1 MNELKR
7 AFLSELLKLKHL
19 SILWI
24 TFVAF
29 ALIPIMGGVIMFLIQ
44 NPELIPKSSILSIKI
59 SMLSTPVN
67 LVSYLSLYLSQGAG
81 VAGIIVFGFVAS
93 YLFGREY
100 SDHTYRD
107 LLSLPISRT
116 KILNAKYLIYI
127 IWCLGLVI
135 SDLIIG
141 FIIGKMLNLSGW
153 EYGVIF
159 ENIKIY
165 FVTALLT
172 IVLGTWISFFA
183 LWGKSYLSPIGFLVV
198 ILMLAQFVPYI
209 GWGHYFPWSI
219 PGIYCGAAGEEL
231 KNRLNEWSYLSLIF
245 TSLFGYIL
253 SIAWWKYAD
262 QP

>member
-24 TFVAF
+24 TFIAF
-29 ALIPIMGGVIMFLIQ
+29 ALIPIMGGVITFLIQ

-59 SMLSTPVN
+59 SMLSTPIN
-67 LVSYLSLYLSQGAG
+67 WVSYLSLYLSQGAG

-107 LLSLPISRT
+107 LLSLPISRA
-116 KILNAKYLIYI
+116 KILNIYI

-135 SDLIIG
+135 SDLIIA
-141 FIIGKMLNLSGW
+141 FIIGKMLNLSGL
-153 EYGVIF
+153 EYRVIF

-172 IVLGTWISFFA
+172 IALGTWISFFA
-183 LWGKSYLSPIGFLVV
+183 LWGKGYLSPIGFLVV
-198 ILMLAQFVPYI
+198 ILMLAQFIPYL

-219 PGIYCGAAGEEL
+219 PGIYCGAAGEEF
-231 KNRLNEWSYLSLIF
+231 KNRLNEWSYW
-245 TSLFGYIL
+245 SLFFTCILGYLLTI
-253 SIAWWKYAD
+253 SWWKYTD

>member
-24 TFVAF
+24 TFIAF
-29 ALIPIMGGVIMFLIQ
+29 ALIPIMGGVITFLIQ

-81 VAGIIVFGFVAS
+81 VAGIIIFGFVAS

-107 LLSLPISRT
+107 LLSLPISRA

-141 FIIGKMLNLSGW
+141 LIIGKMLNLSGW
-153 EYGVIF
+153 EYRVIF
-159 ENIKIY
+159 ETIKIY

-172 IVLGTWISFFA
+172 IALGTWISFFA
-183 LWGKSYLSPIGFLVV
+183 LWGKGYLSPIGFLVV
-198 ILMLAQFVPYI
+198 ILMLAQFIPYM

-219 PGIYCGAAGEEL
+219 PGIYCGAAGEEF
-231 KNRLNEWSYLSLIF
+231 KNRLNEWSYW
-245 TSLFGYIL
+245 SLFFTCMLGYLLTI
-253 SIAWWKYAD
+253 SWWKYTD

>member
-7 AFLSELLKLKHL
+7 SFLSELLKLKHL

-24 TFVAF
+24 TLVAF
-29 ALIPIMGGVIMFLIQ
+29 TLIPIMGGVITFLIQ

-81 VAGIIVFGFVAS
+81 IAGIIVFGFVAS

-141 FIIGKMLNLSGW
+141 FIVGKMLNLYGW
-153 EYGVIF
+153 EYSVIF
-159 ENIKIY
+159 ETIKIY
-165 FVTALLT
+165 FITALLT
-172 IVLGTWISFFA
+172 ITLGTWISFFA
-183 LWGKSYLSPIGFLVV
+183 LWAKGYLAPLGFLIV
-198 ILMLAQFVPYI
+198 ILILAQFIPYI

-219 PGIYCGAAGEEL
+219 PGIYCGAAGEGL

-245 TSLFGYIL
+245 TSLIGYIL

>member
-7 AFLSELLKLKHL
+7 TFLSELLKLKHL

-24 TFVAF
+24 TLVAF
-29 ALIPIMGGVIMFLIQ
+29 TLIPIMGGVITFLIQ
-44 NPELIPKSSILSIKI
+44 NPELIPKSSILSIKV

-67 LVSYLSLYLSQGAG
+67 WSSYLSLYLTQGAG
-81 VAGIIVFGFVAS
+81 IAGIIVFGFIAS

-116 KILNAKYLIYI
+116 KILNAKFIIYI

-153 EYGVIF
+153 EYSIIF
-159 ENIKIY
+159 ENIKVY

-172 IVLGTWISFFA
+172 IALGTWISFFA
-183 LWGKSYLSPIGFLVV
+183 LWSKGYLAPLGFLIV
-198 ILMLAQFVPYI
+198 ILMLSQFIPYL

-245 TSLFGYIL
+245 TSLIGYIL
-253 SIAWWKYAD
+253 SVAWWKYAD

>member
-1 MNELKR
+1 MNELKS

-24 TFVAF
+24 TFIAF
-29 ALIPIMGGVIMFLIQ
+29 ALVPIMGGVITFLIQ

-59 SMLSTPVN
+59 SMVSAPIN

-81 VAGIIVFGFVAS
+81 VVGIIVFGFVAS

-116 KILNAKYLIYI
+116 KILKAKYLIYI

-141 FIIGKMLNLSGW
+141 LIIGKMLNLSGW
-153 EYGVIF
+153 EYRIIF
-159 ENIKIY
+159 ETIKIY
-165 FVTALLT
+165 FVTSLLT
-172 IVLGTWISFFA
+172 IALGPWISFFA
-183 LWGKSYLSPIGFLVV
+183 LWGKGYLSPIGFLVV
-198 ILMLAQFVPYI
+198 IVMLAQFIPYL

-219 PGIYCGAAGEEL
+219 PGIYCGAAGEGL
-231 KNRLNEWSYLSLIF
+231 KNRLNEWSYLSLFF
-245 TSLFGYIL
+245 TGILGYLLTI
-253 SIAWWKYAD
+253 SWWKYAD

>member
-7 AFLSELLKLKHL
+7 TFLSELLKLKHL

-24 TFVAF
+24 TLVAF
-29 ALIPIMGGVIMFLIQ
+29 TLIPIMGGVITFLIQ
-44 NPELIPKSSILSIKI
+44 NPELIPKSSILSIKV

-67 LVSYLSLYLSQGAG
+67 WSSYLSLYLTQGAG
-81 VAGIIVFGFVAS
+81 IAGIIVFGFIAS

-127 IWCLGLVI
+127 IWCLGLI
-135 SDLIIG
+135 FSDLIIG
-141 FIIGKMLNLSGW
+141 FIVGKMLNLSGW
-153 EYGVIF
+153 EYSIIF
-159 ENIKIY
+159 ENIKVY

-172 IVLGTWISFFA
+172 IALGTWISFFA
-183 LWGKSYLSPIGFLVV
+183 LWSKGYLAPLGFLIV
-198 ILMLAQFVPYI
+198 ILMLSQFIPYL

-245 TSLFGYIL
+245 TSLIGYIL
-253 SIAWWKYAD
+253 SVAWWKYAD

>member
-24 TFVAF
+24 TFIAF
-29 ALIPIMGGVIMFLIQ
+29 ALIPIMGGVIIFLIQ
-44 NPELIPKSSILSIKI
+44 NPELIPKSSILSIKV

-116 KILNAKYLIYI
+116 NILNAKYLIYI
-127 IWCLGLVI
+127 IWCLGLAI

-141 FIIGKMLNLSGW
+141 FIVGKMLNLSGW
-153 EYGVIF
+153 EYNIIF
-159 ENIKIY
+159 EMIKIY
-165 FVTALLT
+165 FFTVLLT
-172 IVLGTWISFFA
+172 MALGTWISFFA
-183 LWGKSYLSPIGFLVV
+183 LWAKGYLAPLAFLIV
-198 ILMLAQFVPYI
+198 ILILAQFIPYI

-245 TSLFGYIL
+245 TSLIGYIL
-253 SIAWWKYAD
+253 SVAWWKYAD

>member
-24 TFVAF
+24 TFIAF
-29 ALIPIMGGVIMFLIQ
+29 ALVPIMGGVIMFLIQ

-59 SMLSTPVN
+59 SMVSAPIN

-81 VAGIIVFGFVAS
+81 VVGIIVFGFVAS

-116 KILNAKYLIYI
+116 KILKAKYLIYI

-141 FIIGKMLNLSGW
+141 LIIGKMLNLSGW
-153 EYGVIF
+153 EYRIIF
-159 ENIKIY
+159 ETIKIY
-165 FVTALLT
+165 FVTSLLT
-172 IVLGTWISFFA
+172 IALGTWISFFA
-183 LWGKSYLSPIGFLVV
+183 LWGKGYLSPIGFLVV
-198 ILMLAQFVPYI
+198 IVMLAQFIPYL

-219 PGIYCGAAGEEL
+219 PGIYCGAAGEGL
-231 KNRLNEWSYLSLIF
+231 KNRLNEWSYLSLFF
-245 TSLFGYIL
+245 TGILGYLLTI
-253 SIAWWKYAD
+253 SWWKYAD

>member
-24 TFVAF
+24 TFIAF
-29 ALIPIMGGVIMFLIQ
+29 ALVPIMGGVITFLIQ

-59 SMLSTPVN
+59 SMVSAPIN

-81 VAGIIVFGFVAS
+81 VVGIIVFGFVAS

-116 KILNAKYLIYI
+116 KILKAKYLIYI

-141 FIIGKMLNLSGW
+141 LIIGKMLNLSGW
-153 EYGVIF
+153 EYRIIF
-159 ENIKIY
+159 ETIKIY
-165 FVTALLT
+165 FVTSLLT
-172 IVLGTWISFFA
+172 IALGTWISFFA
-183 LWGKSYLSPIGFLVV
+183 LWGKGYLSPIGFLVV
-198 ILMLAQFVPYI
+198 IVMLAQFIPYL

-219 PGIYCGAAGEEL
+219 PGIYCGAAGEGL
-231 KNRLNEWSYLSLIF
+231 KNRLNEWSYLSLFF
-245 TSLFGYIL
+245 TGILGYLLTI
-253 SIAWWKYAD
+253 SWWKYAD

>member
-7 AFLSELLKLKHL
+7 AFITELLKLKHL
-19 SILWI
+19 SIVWI

-29 ALIPIMGGVIMFLIQ
+29 AMIPIMGGVIMFFIQ
-44 NPELIPKSSILSIKI
+44 NPELVPKSSILSIKI

-67 LVSYLSLYLSQGAG
+67 WGSYLSLFLIQGAG
-81 VAGIIVFGFVAS
+81 IVGIIVFGFVAS

-116 KILNAKYLIYI
+116 KILNAKFIIYI

-135 SDLIIG
+135 SDLILG
-141 FIIGKMLNLSGW
+141 FIVGGILNLSGW
-153 EYGVIF
+153 EYIVIF
-159 ENIKIY
+159 EIIKIY

-172 IVLGTWISFFA
+172 IALGTWIPFFA
-183 LWGKSYLSPIGFLVV
+183 LWGKGYLAPLGFLIA
-198 ILMLAQFVPYI
+198 ILMLSQFIPYL

-219 PGIYCGAAGEEL
+219 PGIYCGGAGEEL
-231 KNRLNEWSYLSLIF
+231 KNRLNEWSYLLLFF
-245 TSLFGYIL
+245 TCILGYIL
-253 SIAWWKYAD
+253 TISWWKYTD

>member
-29 ALIPIMGGVIMFLIQ
+29 ALIPIMGGVITFLIQ

-81 VAGIIVFGFVAS
+81 VVGIIVFGFVAS

-116 KILNAKYLIYI
+116 KILKAKYLIYI
-127 IWCLGLVI
+127 IWCLSLVI
-135 SDLIIG
+135 SDLVIG
-141 FIIGKMLNLSGW
+141 LIIGKMLNLSGW
-153 EYGVIF
+153 ESSVIF

-172 IVLGTWISFFA
+172 IALGTWISFFA
-183 LWGKSYLSPIGFLVV
+183 LWGKGYLSPIGFLIV
-198 ILMLAQFVPYI
+198 ILMLAQFIPYM

-245 TSLFGYIL
+245 TSLIGYIL